1 MACVSR
7 EGGIEKGCWGGI
19 EVGLLKAV
27 AHLAC
32 CGLALDCCMAV
43 KASPAQSNEYDC
55 WIAVMVDGGVCCC
68 EVMVMVW
75 CGVVGECV
83 VQPEAGALL

>member
-1 MACVSR
+1 
-7 EGGIEKGCWGGI
+7 
-19 EVGLLKAV
+19 
-27 AHLAC
+27 
-32 CGLALDCCMAV
+32 MAV

-68 EVMVMVW
+68 CEVMVMVW